1 MKRKMK
7 SRDYEIKIIPGNEVA
22 MFKQL
27 IVYSRF
33 LDVPMDE
40 LCGYSTSKLKSRI
53 ESTLQQMPEE
63 ELENFEKE
71 FNERLRAVV

>member
-1 MKRKMK
+1 
-7 SRDYEIKIIPGNEVA
+7 

-27 IVYSRF
+27 VVYSRF
-33 LDVPMDE
+33 LDVPLDE
-40 LCGYSTSKLKSRI
+40 LCSQSTSKLKSRI

>member
-1 MKRKMK
+1 MKKK
-7 SRDYEIKIIPGNEVA
+7 IKTRDYEIKIIPGNDVA

-27 IVYSRF
+27 VVYSRF
-33 LDVPMDE
+33 LDVPLDE
-40 LCGYSTSKLKSRI
+40 LCSYSTSKLKSRI

-63 ELENFEKE
+63 ELKNFEKE

>member
-1 MKRKMK
+1 MKRKTK
-7 SRDYEIKIIPGNEVA
+7 TRDYEIKIIPGNEA
-22 MFKQL
+22 TMFKQL
-27 IVYSRF
+27 AFYSRF
-33 LDVPMDE
+33 LDVTIDE
-40 LCGYSTSKLKSRI
+40 LCEFSSKELKSRI

>member
-7 SRDYEIKIIPGNEVA
+7 SRDYEIKIIPGNEVT

-27 IVYSRF
+27 AFYSRF
-33 LDVPMDE
+33 LDVPLDE
-40 LCGYSTSKLKSRI
+40 LCSYSTSKLKSRI

-71 FNERLRAVV
+71 FSERLRAVV

>member
-1 MKRKMK
+1 MKKK
-7 SRDYEIKIIPGNEVA
+7 IKTRDYEIKIIPGNEVA

-27 IVYSRF
+27 VVYSRF
-33 LDVPMDE
+33 LDVPLDE
-40 LCGYSTSKLKSRI
+40 LCSYSTSKLKRRI

>member
-1 MKRKMK
+1 MKKK
-7 SRDYEIKIIPGNEVA
+7 IKTRDYEIKIIPGNEVA

-27 IVYSRF
+27 VVYSRF
-33 LDVPMDE
+33 LGVPIDE
-40 LCGYSTSKLKSRI
+40 LCEFSSKELKSRI

>member
-1 MKRKMK
+1 MKKK
-7 SRDYEIKIIPGNEVA
+7 IKTRDYEIKIIPGNEVI

-27 IVYSRF
+27 VVYSRF
-33 LDVPMDE
+33 LDVPLDE
-40 LCGYSTSKLKSRI
+40 LCSYSTSKLKSRI

>member
-7 SRDYEIKIIPGNEVA
+7 SRDYEIKIIPGNEVT

-27 IVYSRF
+27 AFYSRF
-33 LDVPMDE
+33 LDVPIDE
-40 LCGYSTSKLKSRI
+40 LCEFSSKELKSRI
-53 ESTLQQMPEE
+53 ESTLLQMPEE

-71 FNERLRAVV
+71 FSERLRAVV